1 MHMPCFHAFY
11 TLLKQ
16 FWFFCLKFSY
26 SLLVGSFLPPIQKF
40 TTLPSIF
47 AYTMLQFSHP
57 LPDGGFARSSATS
70 WQPLLLNCSW
80 WFRPRQLCI
89 QSIQA
94 NARFMSD
101 AIYILQCTTT
111 ACKVHVWCKIH
122 VCFNIHITVQRAITK
137 VHIFSHGSK
146 GNSSYEIWL
155 TKVSF
160 HCNAS
165 HVGALFLDDGTS
177 DFDFRILC
185 VTRDFVSVRTSVF
198 CDLQRRG

>member
-101 AIYILQCTTT
+101 AIYILHCSALLQLERFMCDTYVMQNSCVMWYALIQC
-111 ACKVHVWCKIH
+111 
-122 VCFNIHITVQRAITK
+122 NVQYQRYIY
-137 VHIFSHGSK
+137 SHMGQK
-146 GNSSYEIWL
+146 GIAVMKYGWQKFYFIAMHHMLVLYFLMMAPLILISEYC
-155 TKVSF
+155 VS
-160 HCNAS
+160 
-165 HVGALFLDDGTS
+165 LGT
-177 DFDFRILC
+177 LY
-185 VTRDFVSVRTSVF
+185 
-198 CDLQRRG
+198 L